1 MTVRNGTKQGFDT
14 ATSGDAVNLAYPR
27 SETRR
32 GRVGH
37 GVSQT
42 LDTECQMGVIE

>member
-1 MTVRNGTKQGFDT
+1 MNVKNGTKQGFDT
-14 ATSGDAVNLAYPR
+14 AESGDAVNLAFPE
-27 SETRR
+27 SKTRR

-42 LDTECQMGVIE
+42 LDTGCQMGVLE